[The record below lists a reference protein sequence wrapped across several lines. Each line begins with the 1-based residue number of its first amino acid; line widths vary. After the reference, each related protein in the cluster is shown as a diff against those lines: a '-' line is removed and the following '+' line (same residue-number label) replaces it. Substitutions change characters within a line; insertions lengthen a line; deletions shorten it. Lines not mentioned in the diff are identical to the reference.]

1 MSMNIIFFK
10 KILKI
15 KRFSLKNQDNDGVM
29 QDLLL

>member
-15 KRFSLKNQDNDGVM
+15 KRFSLKNQDNDGVT